1 MDNSDDFM
9 RPIDNTSV
17 VQRVIDRLT
26 KAMINKNLRV
36 GDKVPTEIELANSF
50 GVGRNSVREAI
61 KILAAFGVLEV
72 RRPEGTFV
80 TTKFSD
86 KMLDPLLYGI
96 ILDESNSIE
105 SLKALREWIDW
116 GILRLATVKADDSDI
131 VALESCFAD
140 LESALNGSDIK
151 KIFDADNNFHIALN
165 KAAHNSLFSKI
176 AELIRT
182 LTSEIR
188 LRTIKSMAEL
198 GRLAEMKAAHEAFLD
213 AIKYHTSNIP
223 LNLVVDSYF
232 YDYDVLNW
240 MREDFHASLGG
251 GMNRAFL

>member
-1 MDNSDDFM
+1 MNNSNDFM
-9 RPIDNTSV
+9 RPINNTSV

-36 GDKVPTEIELANSF
+36 GDRVPTEIELANSF

-80 TTKFSD
+80 ATNFSD

-105 SLKALREWIDW
+105 SLKDLREWIDW
-116 GILRLATVKADDSDI
+116 GILRLATIKANDSDI
-131 VALESCFAD
+131 CALEECFAD
-140 LESALNGSDIK
+140 LESALDNNDIN
-151 KIFDADNNFHIALN
+151 KIFDTDNNFHLALN
-165 KAAHNSLFSKI
+165 KAAHNSLFFKI

-182 LTSEIR
+182 LTSEIC
-188 LRTIKSMAEL
+188 LRTIKSMSKL
-198 GRLAEMKAAHEAFLD
+198 GKLAEMKAAHKVFLD
-213 AIKYHTSNIP
+213 AIKNHTTNIS
-223 LNLVVDSYF
+223 LNLVTDSYF
-232 YDYDVLNW
+232 YDYDVLKFEN
-240 MREDFHASLGG
+240 
-251 GMNRAFL
+251 

>member
-36 GDKVPTEIELANSF
+36 GDRIPTEMELATSF

-72 RRPEGTFV
+72 RRPEGTFI

-105 SLKALREWIDW
+105 SLKDLREWIDW

-131 VALESCFAD
+131 VNLESCFVD
-140 LESALNGSDIK
+140 LESALDSNDIS
-151 KIFDADNNFHIALN
+151 KIFESDNNFHLALN
-165 KAAHNSLFSKI
+165 KAAHNSLFFKI

-188 LRTIKSMAEL
+188 LRTIKSMSEL
-198 GRLAEMKAAHEAFLD
+198 GKLAEMKDAHKTFLD
-213 AIKYHTSNIP
+213 AIKHHTTSIS

-232 YDYDVLNW
+232 YDYDVLKSAN
-240 MREDFHASLGG
+240 
-251 GMNRAFL
+251 